1 VSVINE
7 IRPEGITMFVEKK
20 SLKRRLNLIGLT
32 ITIAA
37 VIALASFFSSA
48 SATEGKQ
55 KSFKSPEEAVKSL
68 IDAVKANDTKELSAI
83 FGPEEKELISSG
95 DDVADKARRERFV
108 KAYEEVNKLV
118 SETDKKVTL
127 VVGKEE
133 WPFPIPIVKVG
144 ETWRFD
150 TKAGKEELLNR
161 RIGRNELNTIQI
173 CLAYVDAQREYA
185 LKDWDG
191 DGLLEYA
198 QKFLSTPGKKDG
210 LYWQVKEGEEQ
221 SPLGLLVARAV
232 KVGYSPGKSGEKP
245 RPYYGYYYKI
255 LKAQGRN
262 ASGGA
267 YDYVVKGQMIGGFAL
282 VAYPAQYG
290 ASGVMTFIVNHDG
303 VVYEKDLGKETEKIA
318 SAMTKFDPDKTW
330 KKAD

>member
-1 VSVINE
+1 MLSGKLSIRRTIHFFGSAIVITSMMA
-7 IRPEGITMFVEKK
+7 IIGSYQGAPAADKK
-20 SLKRRLNLIGLT
+20 PK
-32 ITIAA
+32 
-37 VIALASFFSSA
+37 
-48 SATEGKQ
+48 E
-55 KSFKSPEEAVKSL
+55 FKSPEEAVKSL
-68 IDAVKANDTKELSAI
+68 VDAVKANDTKELSAI
-83 FGPEEKELISSG
+83 FGPEGKEVISSG
-95 DDVADKARRERFV
+95 DEVADKARRERFV

-118 SETDKKVTL
+118 SETDKKVIL
-127 VVGKEE
+127 VAGKEE

-150 TKAGKEELLNR
+150 TKAGKEELLDR
-161 RIGRNELNTIQI
+161 RIGRNELNTIQT

-198 QKFLSTPGKKDG
+198 QKFVSTPGKKDG
-210 LYWQVKEGEEQ
+210 LYWEVKEGDKQ

-232 KVGYSPGKSGEKP
+232 EVGYSPGKSKERP

-255 LKAQGRN
+255 LKTQGKN

-290 ASGVMTFIVNHDG
+290 ASGIMTFIINHDG
-303 VVYEKDLGKETEKIA
+303 IVYEKDLGKDTEKIA
-318 SAMTKFDPDKTW
+318 GAMTKFDPDKTW